1 MYTNTH
7 CSTCF
12 YIVCIMYCMYCIVL
26 FKLDFTVMSI
36 ETHYTVLYFTVLY
49 CTVILFSTDVYFA

>member
-1 MYTNTH
+1 
-7 CSTCF
+7 
-12 YIVCIMYCMYCIVL
+12 MYCMYCTVL
-26 FKLDFTVMSI
+26 VKLDFTVMSI